1 MSVDYLV
8 AGLGN
13 PEPRYDR
20 SPHNAGFLVAEKVR
34 GLSRGPR
41 FTRDG
46 EAEVS
51 ACRWRGRTF
60 LLLKPMT
67 YMNRSGIAVA
77 RLARRESLPS
87 ERVIVCYDDLD
98 LPFGQVRLR
107 LSGGAGGH
115 HGMESILGELGTGD
129 FPRVRLGIREETVEK
144 EGQVDYLLSPLDP
157 ERHARLEEAAERA
170 ARAVLD
176 AVAQGFPLA
185 MNRHNRREKPT
196 PGTEE

>member
-1 MSVDYLV
+1 MSVEYLV

-20 SPHNAGFLVAEKVR
+20 SPHNAGFMVADKVR
-34 GLSRGPR
+34 ELCRGPR
-41 FTRDG
+41 FSRDG

-51 ACRWRGRTF
+51 VCRWRGRTF
-60 LLLKPMT
+60 LLAKPLT

-77 RLARRESLPS
+77 RLARRESLPA
-87 ERVIVCYDDLD
+87 ERIVVCYDDLD

-115 HGMESILGELGTGD
+115 HGMESILAELGTGD
-129 FPRVRLGIREETVEK
+129 FPRVRLGIQEQAVEK
-144 EGQVDYLLSPLDP
+144 DEQVDYLLSPLDP
-157 ERHARLEEAAERA
+157 GRQALLEASADRA

-176 AVAQGFPLA
+176 AVAQGFLLA
-185 MNRHNRREKPT
+185 MNRHNRREKPE
-196 PGTEE
+196 PAAEP